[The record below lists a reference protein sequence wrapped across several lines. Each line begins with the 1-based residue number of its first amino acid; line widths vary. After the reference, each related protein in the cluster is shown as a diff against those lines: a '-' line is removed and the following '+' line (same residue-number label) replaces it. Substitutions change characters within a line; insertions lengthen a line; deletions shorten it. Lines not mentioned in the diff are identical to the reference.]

1 LSHDPDS
8 RTNSFKTY
16 EVTYKLPDNLVEEE
30 GLAKSLNFH
39 RFMRHARDCHKNLL
53 EFLAFRNLTPETGIS
68 TMIANE
74 RKTVIECSSRVIE
87 QITALPFVEKAEETF
102 TQQPGSAQVRRPP
115 AANG

>member
-1 LSHDPDS
+1 MSHDPDS
-8 RTNSFKTY
+8 RTDSFKTY

-68 TMIANE
+68 TMVANE
-74 RKTVIECSSRVIE
+74 RKTIIECSPRVIE
-87 QITALPFVEKAEETF
+87 QICALPFVEKAEETV
-102 TQQPGSAQVRRPP
+102 SAMHNGAQLRRPP